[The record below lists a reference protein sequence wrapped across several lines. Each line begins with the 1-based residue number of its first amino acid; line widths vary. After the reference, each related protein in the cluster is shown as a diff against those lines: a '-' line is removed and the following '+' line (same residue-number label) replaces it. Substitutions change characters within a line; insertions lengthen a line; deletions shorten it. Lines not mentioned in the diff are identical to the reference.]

1 MKIAITCHYASLPED
16 HPTWK
21 RAIEA
26 AEVVLSEKVNLSKEE
41 LFRFCFRCRCI
52 DFRNRFHQRRC
63 DCRTSG
69 LLKGNIKTCSRL

>member
-26 AEVVLSEKVNLSKEE
+26 AEVVLSEKSK
-41 LFRFCFRCRCI
+41 FK
-52 DFRNRFHQRRC
+52 QRR
-63 DCRTSG
+63 TF
-69 LLKGNIKTCSRL
+69 

>member
-26 AEVVLSEKVNLSKEE
+26 AEVVLSEKVNLSKE
-41 LFRFCFRCRCI
+41 I
-52 DFRNRFHQRRC
+52 
-63 DCRTSG
+63 
-69 LLKGNIKTCSRL
+69 

>member
-26 AEVVLSEKVNLSKEE
+26 AEVVLSEK
-41 LFRFCFRCRCI
+41 
-52 DFRNRFHQRRC
+52 
-63 DCRTSG
+63 
-69 LLKGNIKTCSRL
+69 